1 MVKSFSQG
9 SQRIRRKAGQRRRSR
24 TTRSRRVKRA
34 RSTEETER
42 RILDAAHAVFVR
54 AGTAGARTLEIA
66 KEAGVNPALLH
77 YYFRTKE
84 RLAEA
89 VFRRAAGQLLPAVVR
104 ILGSD
109 ATLEDKVEQ
118 VVQVELQFLSKAPYL
133 PAYIL
138 SELAHHPDRAPQL
151 IAAVTGE
158 VPVALGTQLRT
169 VLAKQIDARV
179 RDRTMH
185 PISPDQFAVN
195 LLALCVFPFA
205 ARPLFMALFGI
216 DETGIRA
223 VHRPTPPGAGAILSE
238 SLTPMSAS
246 RAVRRVVIVI
256 LGFVFLLPGSMAA
269 QPAATA
275 PRTFELA
282 ALQRAAIESDPRMRQ
297 LRLLMEQSELR
308 LRNIAVGR
316 LPAVGR

>member
-1 MVKSFSQG
+1 MVKSFSQRTVSRKTARKTSG
-9 SQRIRRKAGQRRRSR
+9 RRL
-24 TTRSRRVKRA
+24 KRP

-66 KEAGVNPALLH
+66 KAAGVNPALLH

-89 VFRRAAGQLLPAVVR
+89 VFRRAAGQLLPAVIR
-104 ILGSD
+104 ILASD

-118 VVQVELQFLSKAPYL
+118 VVEVELQFLSKAPYL

-158 VPVALGTQLRT
+158 APVALGAQVRS

-179 RDRTMH
+179 RERTMH

-205 ARPLFMALFGI
+205 ARPLFMAMFGI
-216 DETGIRA
+216 DQKGFEQFID
-223 VHRPTPPGAGAILSE
+223 
-238 SLTPMSAS
+238 
-246 RAVRRVVIVI
+246 RR
-256 LGFVFLLPGSMAA
+256 
-269 QPAATA
+269 
-275 PRTFELA
+275 RKELA
-282 ALQRAAIESDPRMRQ
+282 PFFLRALRP
-297 LRLLMEQSELR
+297 
-308 LRNIAVGR
+308 
-316 LPAVGR
+316 